1 MKVDAELPFKASRKI
16 AEAARTLEEIGF
28 DGAAAIE
35 TGHDPFLTLM
45 LAAEHSTRL
54 ELHTAIA
61 VAFARSPMT
70 LASTA
75 YDLNGFALGRFTLGL
90 GSQIKA
96 HIEKRF
102 SMPYSHPAARM
113 REFIEALHAIWANW
127 QEGTRLEFR
136 GQFYNHTLMTP
147 MFTPERHEF
156 GPPKVLV
163 AAVGPLMTEV
173 AVEVGDGV
181 LIHPLTSER
190 YLREVTLPIVEKS
203 LAKVGKTRADVQL
216 AYPVFVV
223 SGDTEETFVKT
234 MRATRERIAF
244 YGSTPAYRGV
254 LDLHGWG
261 DLQPELN
268 LLSKQGRWKEMG
280 DLIDDSMLDAFA
292 VVAEPD
298 QVAAKLRQRYTGL
311 VDRVAVGFNFVARD
325 KRKDLVRALQAA

>member
-1 MKVDAELPFKASRKI
+1 
-16 AEAARTLEEIGF
+16 
-28 DGAAAIE
+28 
-35 TGHDPFLTLM
+35 
-45 LAAEHSTRL
+45 
-54 ELHTAIA
+54 
-61 VAFARSPMT
+61 
-70 LASTA
+70 
-75 YDLNGFALGRFTLGL
+75 
-90 GSQIKA
+90 
-96 HIEKRF
+96 
-102 SMPYSHPAARM
+102 M

-203 LAKVGKTRADVQL
+203 LAKVGKKRSDVQL

-223 SGDTEETFVKT
+223 SGDNEETFTKT

-292 VVAEPD
+292 VVAEPGEV
-298 QVAAKLRQRYTGL
+298 VARLRQRYTGL
-311 VDRVAVGFNFVARD
+311 VDRVAVGFNFVARER
-325 KRKDLVRALQAA
+325 RKELVRALQAA

>member
-1 MKVDAELPFKASRKI
+1 
-16 AEAARTLEEIGF
+16 
-28 DGAAAIE
+28 
-35 TGHDPFLTLM
+35 
-45 LAAEHSTRL
+45 
-54 ELHTAIA
+54 
-61 VAFARSPMT
+61 
-70 LASTA
+70 
-75 YDLNGFALGRFTLGL
+75 
-90 GSQIKA
+90 
-96 HIEKRF
+96 
-102 SMPYSHPAARM
+102 M

-127 QEGTRLEFR
+127 QDGTRLEFR

-173 AVEVGDGV
+173 AVEAGDGV